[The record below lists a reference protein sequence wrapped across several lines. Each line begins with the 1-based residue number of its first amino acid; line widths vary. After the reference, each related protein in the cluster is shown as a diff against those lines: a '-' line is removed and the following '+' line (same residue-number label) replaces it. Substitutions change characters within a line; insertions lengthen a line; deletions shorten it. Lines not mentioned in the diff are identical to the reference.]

1 MFCMYLGLHL
11 HFVGE
16 IATERA
22 TFAKA
27 QPRENPQGIIIP
39 PSTGTSVPHF
49 SIIVQVVNL
58 KMVQIPVCI
67 WVPSTLNQPILIW
80 VWALRLQNGNLQNT
94 ESL

>member
-1 MFCMYLGLHL
+1 M
-11 HFVGE
+11 
-16 IATERA
+16 
-22 TFAKA
+22 
-27 QPRENPQGIIIP
+27 
-39 PSTGTSVPHF
+39 GTSVPHF

-80 VWALRLQNGNLQNT
+80 VWALHLQNGNLQNT